1 MSIFWILELSST
13 RYMIEFVILSD
24 IVITSK
30 AVSQVSGEIPNIDIH
45 TKWLTI
51 TYNMY
56 QSFAGLQRKHS
67 SLYWILAELDSH
79 ILPIGL
85 NLAEPILASRS

>member
-1 MSIFWILELSST
+1 
-13 RYMIEFVILSD
+13 MIVFVILSD

-56 QSFAGLQRKHS
+56 QSFAGLRRKHS

-85 NLAEPILASRS
+85 NLAELILQSPACL

>member
-1 MSIFWILELSST
+1 
-13 RYMIEFVILSD
+13 MIVFVILSD

-56 QSFAGLQRKHS
+56 QSFAGLRRKHS

-85 NLAEPILASRS
+85 KLAELILTTSLFVMCCNLLLEFLTL

>member
-1 MSIFWILELSST
+1 
-13 RYMIEFVILSD
+13 MIVFVILSD

-56 QSFAGLQRKHS
+56 QSFAGLRRKHS

-85 NLAEPILASRS
+85 WLTES

>member
-1 MSIFWILELSST
+1 
-13 RYMIEFVILSD
+13 MIVFVILSD

-30 AVSQVSGEIPNIDIH
+30 AVSQVSGEIPNIDIR

-56 QSFAGLQRKHS
+56 QSFAGLRRKHS
-67 SLYWILAELDSH
+67 SLYWILAEL
-79 ILPIGL
+79 
-85 NLAEPILASRS
+85 SRFPYFTDWSQAGRADPHHQLVCDVF